1 MSISDANRLSGSPVL
16 RSLERSEI
24 ALSAVIC
31 TYNRYD
37 LLPAAIESLVKQD
50 LPTDLFEIII
60 VDNSPDQAGAKRF
73 GQRYAGLSNLTY
85 LVEPNP
91 GLSNARN
98 KGIAVAL
105 GRIVAFIDDDARAC
119 ASWAQ
124 ELLHAHAA
132 FDGRAGIVGG
142 PIVPLWTEEKPAWV
156 GKPLLG
162 YLSVVDLGHEMR
174 ELSGGEWLSGCNI
187 SFDRASLIAAGG
199 FSTRLGR
206 MGSGSTLLSNEEIE
220 ARERVRATGKLVI
233 YAPKA
238 VVEHVIPPERLTQS
252 WFRRRAAWQAVSD
265 LLSEAELAPDLAAIA
280 QQRLAR
286 RSDGDPLFGTSRS
299 TEALKRD
306 MDLAYSLVIVALCGG
321 VEPEQSH
328 AGGGFARTR
337 AVDKIFRRSPASR
350 SVGQKGRPAL
360 SPFALSAQ
368 ELRSL
373 YSNARDRRKPAAIIV
388 APPWPNTGSSNAFAA
403 QAAAH
408 KKFGHEVLLV
418 LGPLD
423 ASSGRQ
429 QEIADVEIEM
439 HYDGISSVVYG
450 RTSDTMKP
458 YRSRSFLD
466 WILAGRDDSLSIRSR
481 YAARSGW
488 QAGILGFI
496 DSNRVDVIHVNH
508 AFEILLGIRIRELV
522 FQRTGKTPRLI
533 CNTHDVQAKTYAG
546 RGEKNPFNGR
556 SEKYSDLLKSEL
568 SLYRAADILTHCSTD
583 DKKFFEVKLPQM
595 RHILITPCLDLQQE
609 KELHRIRTHRYE
621 KHFDFLYVGNNNFA
635 NLTAV
640 TWLFTEVLPL
650 LNGPP
655 PRIALVGRIKE
666 LMRHMDKR
674 LYEKYEQYFVGVV
687 PNIGIYYSI
696 SNAVLAPSLVGTG
709 CSVKFMEALCAGK
722 TVIATADSLRGLP
735 DHVRERCAE
744 FVHDTP
750 RQFAEAM
757 TMTLGRRL
765 GDSHKVGSIYDDYF
779 HSKHYISRMND
790 VLTEI
795 LETAEN
801 ETNRSDVALRR
812 VAHD

>member
-1 MSISDANRLSGSPVL
+1 MSTSDANRFSGSPVL
-16 RSLERSEI
+16 PSPERSEI

-50 LPTDLFEIII
+50 LPADSFEIIV
-60 VDNSPDQAGAKRF
+60 VDNSPDQAGAARF
-73 GQRYAGLSNLTY
+73 GQRYAGLSNLNY
-85 LVEPNP
+85 LAEPKP

-98 KGIAVAL
+98 KGAAAAL

-119 ASWAQ
+119 PSWAK
-124 ELLHAHAA
+124 ELLHAHAV

-142 PIVPLWTEEKPAWV
+142 PIVPRWTDEKPAWI
-156 GKPLLG
+156 GEPLLS
-162 YLSVVDLGHEMR
+162 YLTVIDLGHELR
-174 ELSGGEWLSGCNI
+174 ELSAGEWLAGCNI
-187 SFDRASLIAAGG
+187 SYDRVSLIAAGG

-220 ARERVRATGKLVI
+220 ASERVRAMGKLAI
-233 YAPKA
+233 YTPKA
-238 VVEHVIPPERLTQS
+238 VVEHVIPPDRLTQS

-265 LLSEAELAPDLAAIA
+265 LLSEPELAPDLAAIA
-280 QQRLAR
+280 LQRLSE
-286 RSDGDPLFGTSRS
+286 RSDGGPLFGALRS
-299 TEALKRD
+299 GAVLKRD
-306 MDLAYSLVIVALCGG
+306 MDLAYSLVITALCAG
-321 VEPEQSH
+321 VEAAPSR
-328 AGGGFARTR
+328 AGAGFARSR
-337 AVDKIFRRSPASR
+337 AADKIGRLFRLRPASR
-350 SVGQKGRPAL
+350 SAEHIRRPAL
-360 SPFALSAQ
+360 SSLALSAR

-408 KKFGHEVLLV
+408 KKFGHEVLLL

-423 ASSGRQ
+423 TSSGRQ
-429 QEIADVEIEM
+429 QEISDVEIEM
-439 HYDGISSVVYG
+439 HYEGISSVVYG

-496 DSNRVDVIHVNH
+496 DSNHIDVIHVNH
-508 AFEILLGIRIRELV
+508 AFEMLLGIRIRELV

-533 CNTHDVQAKTYAG
+533 CNTHDVQAKTYAE

-556 SEKYSDLLKSEL
+556 REKYSDLLTSEL
-568 SLYRAADILTHCSTD
+568 SLYRTADILTHCSTN
-583 DKKFFEVKLPQM
+583 DKEFFEVKLPKIG
-595 RHILITPCLDLQQE
+595 HILVTPCLNLQQE
-609 KELHRIRTHRYE
+609 KELFRIRAHDYE
-621 KHFDFLYVGNNNFA
+621 KQFDFLYVGNNNFA
-635 NLTAV
+635 NFTAV
-640 TWLFTEVLPL
+640 KWLLTEVFPL

-674 LYEKYEQYFVGVV
+674 LYERYKQYFVGVV
-687 PNIGIYYSI
+687 PDIGIYYSI
-696 SNAVLAPSLVGTG
+696 SNTVLAPSLVGTG

-735 DHVRERCAE
+735 EHVRERCAE
-744 FVHDTP
+744 FVRDTP

-757 TMTLGRRL
+757 MMTLGRRL
-765 GDSHKVGSIYDDYF
+765 GDNHKVGSIYDDYF
-779 HSKHYISRMND
+779 HSKHYIARMND
-790 VLTEI
+790 LFTEI
-795 LETAEN
+795 LEVNEN
-801 ETNRSDVALRR
+801 ETNRSDADR
-812 VAHD
+812 